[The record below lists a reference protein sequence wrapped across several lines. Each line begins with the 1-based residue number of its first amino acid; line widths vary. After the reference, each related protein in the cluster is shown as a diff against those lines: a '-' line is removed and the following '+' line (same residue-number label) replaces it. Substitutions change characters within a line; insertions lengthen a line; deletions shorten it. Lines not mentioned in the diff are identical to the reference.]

1 MIRLSFAHQ
10 CRLNRI
16 ETVELPDAEAFLRF
30 YQAHNDKG
38 IIFNVQEV
46 QDDNNIGPWPPE
58 NEAALRQ
65 IDGQAG
71 ENRV

>member
-10 CRLNRI
+10 CRLKHI

-30 YQAHNDKG
+30 YLAHNDRG
-38 IIFNVQEV
+38 VIFNVQEV
-46 QDDNNIGPWPPE
+46 QDDRNNRPCPPQDKE
-58 NEAALRQ
+58 TLRQ

-71 ENRV
+71 ENSL